1 MLPKILGV
9 FVLVALVI
17 QTKPHILKKQSGF
30 AKLLKYE

>member
-1 MLPKILGV
+1 
-9 FVLVALVI
+9 VALVI